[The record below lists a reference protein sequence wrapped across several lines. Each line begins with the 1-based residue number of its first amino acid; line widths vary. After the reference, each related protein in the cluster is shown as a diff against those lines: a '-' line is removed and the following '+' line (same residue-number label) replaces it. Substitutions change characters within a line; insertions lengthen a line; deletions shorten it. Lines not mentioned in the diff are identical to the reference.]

1 MTSNTANT
9 DVSDDTL
16 TLYFYSDGLTRG
28 ERQAVAHALASD
40 ANVAER
46 YKRLSDELAAIAMEP
61 AEPVPADLRARFID
75 TIDRAAE
82 RERATQTPP
91 RRITHLPSFFWGAAV
106 TLALAAGIGIGTWF
120 ASNPEGAADSGPA
133 PDRMAALGAARTPT
147 FARSVRVHFSDSRR
161 ELARLDPTSDAER
174 ILLVADLIAQNRL
187 YEKAAEQYGAPEL
200 ARVLRAF
207 EPVLVRL
214 AAEDLDAAEAEALR
228 AKLNFELDVMLTK
241 LARASSTE
249 ASPAVEDTRT

>member
-1 MTSNTANT
+1 MTSNTTNT

-16 TLYFYSDGLTRG
+16 TLYFYSDGLTQS
-28 ERQAVAHALASD
+28 ERQAVAHAIAADAS
-40 ANVAER
+40 VAER
-46 YKRLSDELAAIAMEP
+46 YKQLADELAAIAMEP

-75 TIDRAAE
+75 TIDRAARLE
-82 RERATQTPP
+82 QTTQAPP
-91 RRITHLPSFFWGAAV
+91 GRVAHLPSFFWGAAV
-106 TLALAAGIGIGTWF
+106 TLALAVGLGIGTWF
-120 ASNPEGAADSGPA
+120 SSNTEGEAGGGPI
-133 PDRMAALGAARTPT
+133 PDRMVALGTTRTPT
-147 FARSVRVHFSDSRR
+147 FSRSVRVHFSDSRR

-187 YEKAAEQYGAPEL
+187 YEKAAEQNGAPEL

-214 AAEDLDAAEAEALR
+214 AAEELDAAEAEALR
-228 AKLNFELDVMLTK
+228 AKLGFELDVMLTK

-249 ASPAVEDTRT
+249 ASPSVEDTRT